1 MVTPE
6 PTSPQSAASTVT
18 IKVVYKDQSIV
29 VLRTPRDITFAD
41 VRQRIRQ
48 KFVNQEEIP
57 LSDSFTMAF
66 VLPANVVQPDQVD
79 PSRARTRTTS
89 LSTAGIPDLTK
100 VRFVRNQ
107 VEWSLVVN
115 FAGKEKMVFRIID
128 TLV

>member
-1 MVTPE
+1 V
-6 PTSPQSAASTVT
+6 ASTVT
-18 IKVVYKDQSIV
+18 IKAVYKDESIV
-29 VLRTPRDITFAD
+29 MLRTPRDITFAD
-41 VRQRIRQ
+41 MRQRIQQ
-48 KFVNQEEIP
+48 KFVNQERIP

-66 VLPANVVQPDQVD
+66 VLPANVVQPDEVD
-79 PSRARTRTTS
+79 PSRARTRATS
-89 LSTAGIPDLTK
+89 LSAVGIPDLTK